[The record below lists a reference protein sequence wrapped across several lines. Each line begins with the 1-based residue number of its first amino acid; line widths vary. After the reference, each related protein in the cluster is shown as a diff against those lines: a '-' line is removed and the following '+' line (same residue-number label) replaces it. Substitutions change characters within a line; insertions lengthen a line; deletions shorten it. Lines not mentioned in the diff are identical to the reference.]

1 MSTLN
6 VVRQLIAKMSPE
18 EIKIARKFLNAFNTR
33 GEKEHNKGVVLLTLL
48 VDETKSNRN
57 YQEHELEKILY
68 GRTGGVAFPRML
80 LRFKEKLFESLLL
93 SPNLDREGS
102 YSERARVMYE
112 IRREVSQAQI
122 VLARGM
128 QDQALEMFNSV
139 IQKAQRY
146 ELFEECLLAVRNRIE
161 INAFYGGIK
170 SHRQDKELYDKT
182 LRALDGV
189 KKAIEYYTHLLA
201 ETEFEATP
209 GEPYFSERL
218 DRQINE
224 LYDVLKDTS
233 SAYVAFYLNYIEA
246 HHLQLQHRYKA
257 AAKVLQE
264 QVNIIVQYPA
274 IKSNSRLAGALI
286 NNAWNELYCQNFTK
300 ALQET
305 EKAIALLPPGN
316 SNLFQCYET
325 QFYCYFYT
333 GRYNNA
339 VDCLTL
345 QQEQEEGL
353 ASEFSN
359 GKRSY
364 MNACIAFVT
373 GRHDKAHEILR
384 DLNPIE
390 DDDAGWNIGIRFLH
404 IMNDIELEKTEN
416 AVSRIENLRKHLEK
430 LKKNSAVASRDRLKY
445 EILRELVNTRFNFT
459 ETHTRRKSELDALS
473 DSNTK
478 TRWRLLTP
486 ELIPFEQWFDS
497 RLYKTPLKI
506 KLKTYSEPIVISK

>member
-1 MSTLN
+1 MNTLS
-6 VVRQLIAKMSPE
+6 VVRQLITKMSSE

-33 GEKEHNKGVVLLTLL
+33 GEKEQNKGVILLSLL
-48 VDETKSNRN
+48 LDETKRKRN
-57 YQEHELEKILY
+57 YQDHELEKLLY

-102 YSERARVMYE
+102 YSERAKVMYE
-112 IRREVSQAQI
+112 IRREVSLAQV

-161 INAFYGGIK
+161 LNAFYGGIK
-170 SHRQDKELYDKT
+170 SHQQDKELYEKT

-189 KKAIEYYTHLLA
+189 KKAIEYYSQLLA

-218 DRQINE
+218 ERQVNE
-224 LYDVLKDTS
+224 LYDLLKDTS

-257 AAKVLQE
+257 AAKVLHE

-274 IKSNSRLAGALI
+274 IKSNTRLAGALI
-286 NNAWNELYCQNFTK
+286 NYAWNELYCHNFAK

-305 EKAIALLPPGN
+305 EKAIQLLAPGN

-325 QFYCYFYT
+325 QFYCYFYSGT
-333 GRYNNA
+333 YTNA
-339 VDCLTL
+339 MDSLTL

-353 ASEFSN
+353 ASEFSA

-364 MNACIAFVT
+364 LNACIAFVT
-373 GRHDKAHEILR
+373 GRYDKVHEILR

-390 DDDAGWNIGIRFLH
+390 DDDAGWNIGIRILH
-404 IMNDIELEKTEN
+404 IMNDIELEKIEN

-430 LKKNSAVASRDRLKY
+430 LKKNSAVAARDRLKY

-459 ETHTRRKSELDALS
+459 ETHTRRKSELEALN
-473 DSNTK
+473 DSYSK

-497 RLYKTPLKI
+497 HLYKTKLKI
-506 KLKTYSEPIVISK
+506 KINNYTEPIVVSK